1 MTWWAFVGG
10 AAALA
15 LGLAFGRRLPA
26 IRGARTCSAALA
38 ALLFVLPV
46 AVHGFRHWT
55 PRVHDRREALS
66 PELVARSSAS
76 CRRARS

>member
-15 LGLAFGRRLPA
+15 LGLVPA
-26 IRGARTCSAALA
+26 GGAPSASGTACGALA

-46 AVHGFRHWT
+46 AVHGFRHWS
-55 PRVHDRREALS
+55 PLRPARPARALA
-66 PELVARSSAS
+66 ARSSAR
-76 CRRARS
+76 CGEVPPGRS